1 MSGYNPY
8 ADIGHQPNG
17 APMNPQQD
25 QKRPPIA
32 PGPMGYQQG
41 SSHGQNTQP
50 HQNAPYGVPAQASPA
65 PLNQPQYSGFSSHQ
79 DSSSGVSGSGSMGG
93 LTSQMGAMG
102 MGQDTGAVRTQK
114 KKNRHAYHN
123 LDQQTV
129 STQAFNQSMGN
140 APQYVNQQ
148 EPRQQAPSGQQYRNG
163 MNNLGPQSDSG
174 SFSPGFQ
181 QPMSPG
187 TGQGSLAQPPPA
199 SAGQQVS
206 AQGQVDPEQIPSVPR
221 ARDAAAKYFV
231 QHVYPTMEQHLPP
244 PGGIPFVAHDQGNS
258 SPKFAR
264 LTINNIPSSSD
275 ALGAT
280 GLPLGLVLQPL
291 APLQAGE
298 QTVPVLDF
306 GDVGP
311 PRCRRCRA
319 YINPFMVFRSG
330 GNKLVCN
337 MCTFPNDVGPEY
349 YAPTDP
355 SGVRVDRN
363 QRPELTTGTVEYLV
377 PKEYWAKEPVGLHW
391 LFVIDVSQE
400 ANDKG
405 FLHAFCEGIL
415 EALYGDDTDSDQDE
429 NEGEENEDGRP
440 QRPQNLPL
448 GSKVGFVTFDKVA
461 HFYNCSVS
469 RHASFRFF
477 C

>member
-17 APMNPQQD
+17 APMDPQQD
-25 QKRPPIA
+25 QRRPPIA
-32 PGPMGYQQG
+32 PGPTGYQQG
-41 SSHGQNTQP
+41 SSYGQNP
-50 HQNAPYGVPAQASPA
+50 QNAPYGVSPQPSPA
-65 PLNQPQYSGFSSHQ
+65 LAGQQQYPNFPPHQ
-79 DSSSGVSGSGSMGG
+79 DITASSEDPGSTTG

-102 MGQDTGAVRTQK
+102 LGQEGAPGRLQK

-123 LDQQTV
+123 LDQKTV
-129 STQAFNQSMGN
+129 STQAFNQSVGG
-140 APQYVNQQ
+140 APQFLSQE
-148 EPRQQAPSGQQYRNG
+148 EPRQQPAAQNYSPG
-163 MNNLGPQSDSG
+163 MNNFASQPDAG
-174 SFSPGFQ
+174 SFSPGLQ
-181 QPMSPG
+181 QSKSPG
-187 TGQGSLAQPPPA
+187 FGQGPHGPPA

-221 ARDAAAKYFV
+221 ARDGAAKYFS

-244 PGGIPFVAHDQGNS
+244 PGAIPFVTHDQGNS

-264 LTINNIPSSSD
+264 LTVNNIPSSSD
-275 ALGAT
+275 ALSAT

-319 YINPFMVFRSG
+319 YINPFMIFRSG

-337 MCTFPNDVGPEY
+337 MCTFPNDVTPEY

-377 PKEYWAKEPVGLHW
+377 PKEYWAKEPVGLRW

-405 FLHAFCEGIL
+405 FLKTFCEGIL
-415 EALYGDDTDSDQDE
+415 EALYGDDLKNDDND
-429 NEGEENEDGRP
+429 EENDNSDEKKD
-440 QRPQNLPL
+440 QNDTQQARALPPE
-448 GSKVGFVTFDKVA
+448 SKVGFITFDKVA
-461 HFYNCSVS
+461 QFYNCSVS
-469 RHASFRFF
+469 WSLRFA
-477 C
+477 CIC